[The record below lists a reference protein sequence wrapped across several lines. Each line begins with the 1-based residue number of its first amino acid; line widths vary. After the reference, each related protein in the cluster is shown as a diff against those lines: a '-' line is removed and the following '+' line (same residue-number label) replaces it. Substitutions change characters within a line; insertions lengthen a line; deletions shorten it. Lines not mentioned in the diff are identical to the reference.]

1 MIEKNDA
8 FISLV
13 KDWNVL
19 IVDETINQYEKLASI
34 TNHLKVC

>member
-1 MIEKNDA
+1 MIENISA

-19 IVDETINQYEKLASI
+19 IVGETIVDEFK
-34 TNHLKVC
+34 